1 MAIYGDGGDVQTFFI
16 DKVDIE
22 YIHQE
27 GIINIVRFNVKNKKR
42 KKVKSPIYINTKFY
56 VIP

>member
-27 GIINIVRFNVKNKKR
+27 GIINIVRFNVKKK
-42 KKVKSPIYINTKFY
+42 KS
-56 VIP
+56 